1 MANETLEIN
10 LNRET
15 NFDFELSITGISAND
30 AKVRFGI
37 DLPGFTVQIPCT
49 RGDDKIWS
57 VTVPALESVAEEGHY
72 GFSIELI
79 VNGYHF
85 SPVKGTAKLAPVAE
99 VTGSVPRKSVE
110 VAVTSITPKKDVVK
124 PAEEKKAE
132 KVVKAAEKKEEKK
145 EKKAPKKKSK
155 KKKEEEVEEVSEES
169 IVDHMI
175 NKRFEPF
182 EKGKSILSQMVDGD
196 VEEVEPL
203 SDQEKAVKDILK
215 DI

>member
-1 MANETLEIN
+1 MANEILEIN

-57 VTVPALESVAEEGHY
+57 VTVPTLEGIAEEGHY
-72 GFSIELI
+72 SFSIELI

-110 VAVTSITPKKDVVK
+110 VSVTSITPKKTIVKKPEEEKAEEVVK
-124 PAEEKKAE
+124 DA
-132 KVVKAAEKKEEKK
+132 EKK
-145 EKKAPKKKSK
+145 EKKKAKKKSK
-155 KKKEEEVEEVSEES
+155 KPKKKEEVKEES
-169 IVDHMI
+169 IVDMMI
-175 NKRFEPF
+175 NKRFKPF
-182 EKGKSILSQMVDGD
+182 EKGKSILSQIVDRGREP
-196 VEEVEPL
+196 EEVEPI

>member
-49 RGDDKIWS
+49 RGDDKVWS
-57 VTVPALESVAEEGHY
+57 VTVPALEDVAEEGHY
-72 GFSIELI
+72 SFSIELI

-110 VAVTSITPKKDVVK
+110 VAVTSITPKKDVA
-124 PAEEKKAE
+124 AEEKKAE

-145 EKKAPKKKSK
+145 EKKKP
-155 KKKEEEVEEVSEES
+155 KKKEEVNEES

-175 NKRFEPF
+175 NRRFKPF
-182 EKGKSILSQMVDGD
+182 EKGKSILSQMTDR
-196 VEEVEPL
+196 EPEKEV